1 MLAKKKLNR
10 LLSSLLAVIMV
21 LGLLPTAA
29 FAAGTDK
36 NQIVRDGKEVVT
48 DDGKVKHSKMIEQ
61 LGENE
66 FKITL
71 TIKTSE
77 EVT

>member
-29 FAAGTDK
+29 FAAAPSDSAD
-36 NQIVRDGKEVVT
+36 QIGQYYALDESNNLVAESAANDPAQT
-48 DDGKVKHSKMIEQ
+48 IEN
-61 LGENE
+61 GA
-66 FKITL
+66 ITM
-71 TIKTSE
+71 
-77 EVT
+77 